1 MRKLC
6 IPRCCVLI
14 YMYIYIYVHIDERG
28 GHDDDDDVDVAT
40 TAMATLVMRTRLVL
54 VRSLL
59 TLVEDNV
66 ESVANADVNDGYNA
80 EWIRD
85 RCLYVVC
92 AVLEQNIRASD
103 SNPWCGPTWSPT
115 NTDFEGAPISQ
126 QVISH
131 SRFDLCSCS
140 VARISFHCDDTF
152 RSRSVPGHRL
162 RAWGGSLRRQRGDGQ
177 PVWRPSSAA

>member
-1 MRKLC
+1 MLS
-6 IPRCCVLI
+6 PLPTQMSMMV
-14 YMYIYIYVHIDERG
+14 
-28 GHDDDDDVDVAT
+28 T
-40 TAMATLVMRTRLVL
+40 
-54 VRSLL
+54 
-59 TLVEDNV
+59 
-66 ESVANADVNDGYNA
+66 NA

-85 RCLYVVC
+85 RCLYVVSV
-92 AVLEQNIRASD
+92 VLEQNIRASD

-140 VARISFHCDDTF
+140 VERISFHCDDTY

-162 RAWGGSLRRQRGDGQ
+162 RALGLLCVVREATGNPSGVLAAQLDRRNRGLDINT
-177 PVWRPSSAA
+177 RPGRVR